1 MRLFLLLTTLI
12 SSVSLYADNLVPP
25 GDSLALP
32 DLSESVLSAKD
43 TIQDSSIV
51 IPEGLSSELDS
62 LLTDWFLSN
71 HTYTDSTC
79 VSGPYNPEYPDSVYI
94 QRLAALPTI
103 MEMPYNQI
111 VRSYINLYTQRKRNL
126 VEYMLGL
133 GNFYF
138 PIFEEILDRENA
150 PLELKY
156 LPIIESALKPTA
168 RSRMG
173 ATGLWQ
179 FMLGTGKSLG
189 LEINTLTDERCDP
202 YKATE
207 AAVRYLKQLYSTYN
221 DWNLAI
227 AAYNCGPGNVNK
239 AIQRAG
245 GKTDYWEIYI
255 YLPKETRGY
264 VPAFIAANYVMNYYC
279 EHNLC
284 PIMTEIPAFTDTV
297 CVTDMIHFEQ
307 ISEKLEI
314 PIEQLRMLNPQFRR
328 DIVPGNVRPTTLRLP
343 VQQLYTFIEH
353 KDTIIAY
360 RSKELLV
367 NNRRQVS
374 PGGIVTSGNTQIH
387 RVRSGETL
395 GAIARKHHTSVNAL
409 KRLNG
414 LHSDRLRI
422 GQQLVV
428 YGTPKTE
435 SPARTNK
442 IKTDKSAPQ
451 SEQTA
456 SAYGLHTVKQGES
469 LWIIAQKYPGVTT
482 TLIKK
487 ANNLSS
493 NDLKVGQTLRIP
505 QI

>member
-1 MRLFLLLTTLI
+1 MRLLSLLI
-12 SSVSLYADNLVPP
+12 STLTCIHIQANDTIPSIDEPILPELPP
-25 GDSLALP
+25 TEISMQ
-32 DLSESVLSAKD
+32 D
-43 TIQDSSIV
+43 TIQDSAIV
-51 IPEGLSSELDS
+51 IPEGLTSELDS
-62 LLTDWFLSN
+62 MLTDWFLLN

-79 VSGPYNPEYPDSVYI
+79 ASGPYNPEYPDSVYI
-94 QRLAALPTI
+94 KRLGSLPTV
-103 MEMPYNQI
+103 MEMPYNPI

-150 PLELKY
+150 PMELKY

-189 LEINTLTDERCDP
+189 LEINSLIDERCDP

-207 AAVRYLKQLYSTYN
+207 AAVRYLKQLHATYN

-239 AIQRAG
+239 AIRRAG
-245 GKTDYWEIYI
+245 GKTDYWQIYY

-264 VPAFIAANYVMNYYC
+264 VPAFIAATYVMNYYC

-284 PIMTEIPAFTDTV
+284 PVMTEIPAFTDTV
-297 CVTDMIHFEQ
+297 KVNEMVHFEQ
-307 ISEKLEI
+307 ISEKLNL

-328 DIVPGNVRPTTLRLP
+328 DIVPGNVKSIALRLP

-353 KDTIIAY
+353 KDTIVAY
-360 RSKELLV
+360 RATELLV
-367 NNRRQVS
+367 NNRRYAG
-374 PGGIVTSGNTQIH
+374 PGGTTAYSGSTSIH
-387 RVRSGETL
+387 KVKSGETL
-395 GAIARKHHTSVNAL
+395 GSIARKYHTNIQTL
-409 KRLNG
+409 KKLNG

-428 YGTPKTE
+428 NG
-435 SPARTNK
+435 NK
-442 IKTDKSAPQ
+442 IKTDKSPA
-451 SEQTA
+451 SGEQTA
-456 SAYGLHTVKQGES
+456 SSYGLHTVKQGEN
-469 LWIIAQKYPGVTT
+469 LWTISQKYPGVTT
-482 TLIKK
+482 DLIKK
-487 ANNLSS
+487 TNNLSS
-493 NDLKVGQTLRIP
+493 NNLKIGQRLRIP